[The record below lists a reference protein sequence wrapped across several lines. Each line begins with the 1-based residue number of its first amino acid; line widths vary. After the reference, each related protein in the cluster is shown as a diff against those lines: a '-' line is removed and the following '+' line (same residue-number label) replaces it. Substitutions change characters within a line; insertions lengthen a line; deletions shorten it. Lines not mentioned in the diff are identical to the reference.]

1 VAAERNAVL
10 GRAAFG
16 FQDWMGALAALAD
29 VEARMLGELGRA
41 SLVTTIA
48 GPWQGAAAGGTD
60 RFVADFETFA
70 NRLRS

>member
-10 GRAAFG
+10 ERAAFG
-16 FQDWMGALAALAD
+16 FQGWMGALAALAD

-48 GPWQGAAAGGTD
+48 GP
-60 RFVADFETFA
+60 R
-70 NRLRS
+70 

>member
-10 GRAAFG
+10 ERVAFG

-41 SLVTTIA
+41 A
-48 GPWQGAAAGGTD
+48 W
-60 RFVADFETFA
+60 
-70 NRLRS
+70 